1 MLHSVA
7 AIVSESGYGQMS
19 VSRITGRAGVSRRT
33 FYDVFEDREDCFMA
47 AFEDAVA
54 RAQRTVLDGYEQGRG
69 WREKIRSALAALLW
83 FFDDEPEVGSLLVVD
98 ALQAGPRVLR
108 RRVEIL
114 EQLSCALRPED
125 SRSKVTR
132 SLPPLTGEGVVGAVL
147 GVIHTRLLT
156 TDSGAMVDL
165 LNPLMG
171 MIVLPYLG
179 SSAAQ
184 QELELPTPER
194 SVPGAVGSD
203 RQAALGSP
211 LAALPMRITY
221 RTLAVLNVV
230 GERPNA
236 SNREVAERAG
246 VADQGQISRL
256 LARLDRLGLVC
267 NTGQGQPSGEP
278 NAWRLT
284 GKGQEIHESIQAR
297 SSVSDGQSNVTRE
310 PHSDVD
316 RH

>member
-54 RAQRTVLDGYEQGRG
+54 RAQRTVLEGYEQGRS
-69 WREKIRSALAALLW
+69 WREKIRWALAALLW
-83 FFDDEPEVGSLLVVD
+83 FFDEEPGVGSLLVVD
-98 ALQAGPRVLR
+98 ALQAGPKVLR

-114 EQLSCALRPED
+114 ERLSRAIQPED
-125 SRSKVTR
+125 MNSKSAR

-147 GVIHTRLLT
+147 GVIHTRLLAE
-156 TDSGAMVDL
+156 DRGSMAEL

-171 MIVLPYLG
+171 TIVLPYLG
-179 SSAAQ
+179 PAAART
-184 QELELPTPER
+184 ELERATPRKVR
-194 SVPGAVGSD
+194 SPRATRRDRGAL
-203 RQAALGSP
+203 RSP
-211 LAALPMRITY
+211 LAELPMRITY

-230 GERPNA
+230 GERPDA
-236 SNREVAERAG
+236 SNRQVAEQAG
-246 VADQGQISRL
+246 IADQGQISRL
-256 LARLDRLGLVC
+256 LARLDRLGLVR

-284 GKGQEIHESIQAR
+284 DKGQEIHESIQAR
-297 SSVSDGQSNVTRE
+297 SSVSEHQSNITRE
-310 PHSDVD
+310 PHSDVN